1 MSNPNPRYLK
11 PHDGLTDTQRKSLGL
26 QKVPQRK
33 RLPGEATSKTVGNCT
48 TPRNY
53 RTGDG
58 DPFHQVVRDGAD
70 MAYRLPSKGIG
81 A

>member
-11 PHDGLTDTQRKSLGL
+11 PHDGLTDTQRKLLGL
-26 QKVPQRK
+26 QKAPPRQRT
-33 RLPGEATSKTVGNCT
+33 PGEATSKTVGNCT

-58 DPFHQVVRDGAD
+58 DPFHQVVRPGAER
-70 MAYRLPSKGIG
+70 AQGLPSRGIG